1 MPKNKSADII
11 NQKKMVKNFE
21 QNNERNFERGTMD
34 KVRVGIIGVGYLGT
48 QHARILSYLEEAELK
63 GVADIDFKK
72 AMEIGN
78 RHGVQ
83 YYQNYED
90 LLDEIDAAIV
100 ATPTS
105 EHFSIS
111 MRLLKEGKS
120 VLVEKP
126 ITETVDQGE
135 ELVAMAAKNG
145 LILQVGHLERFNPA
159 VEAIENMIS
168 EPKFVEV
175 QRLGSFSARSL
186 DIDVVLDLMIHDL
199 DIILALIKDEVKSIR
214 SSGIHVLSE
223 KIDIANARLE
233 FRSGCV
239 ATLTASR
246 VHQGKVRKLRIFEP
260 TIYYSIDYIDQ
271 EVKIFPLDNRQTEIK
286 TLKIEKEEPLKK
298 ELKNFFRSIRE
309 GKTRKVS
316 GEEGLRA
323 LKLAYKVLEEAET

>member
-1 MPKNKSADII
+1 
-11 NQKKMVKNFE
+11 
-21 QNNERNFERGTMD
+21 MD
-34 KVRVGIIGVGYLGT
+34 KVKVGIIGVGYLGT

-72 AMEIGN
+72 AMQIGN

-83 YYQNYED
+83 YYENFEEM
-90 LLDEIDAAIV
+90 LDEIDAGIV

-105 EHFSIS
+105 EHFSVS
-111 MRLLKEGKS
+111 MELLNKGKS

-126 ITETVDQGE
+126 ITETIEQAE
-135 ELVAMAAKNG
+135 QLVSHAKKTG
-145 LILQVGHLERFNPA
+145 TLLQVGHLERFNPA
-159 VEAIENMIS
+159 VEAIENMIT
-168 EPKFVEV
+168 EPRFIEV

-199 DIILALIKDEVKSIR
+199 DIIMSLIKDEVKVIK
-214 SSGIHVLSE
+214 SSGIHVLSD

-233 FRSGCV
+233 FGSGCV

-260 TIYYSIDYIDQ
+260 TSYYSIDYIDQ
-271 EVKIFPLDNRQTEIK
+271 EVKAFPLNGRQTDIK
-286 TLKIEKEEPLKK
+286 TLKIKKEEPLKK
-298 ELKNFFRSIRE
+298 ELQNFFQCIRD
-309 GKTRKVS
+309 GKMRKVS

-323 LKLAYKVLEEAET
+323 LKLAYSVLEEAST

>member
-1 MPKNKSADII
+1 
-11 NQKKMVKNFE
+11 
-21 QNNERNFERGTMD
+21 MD
-34 KVRVGIIGVGYLGT
+34 KVKVGIIGVGYLGT

-72 AMEIGN
+72 AMQIGN

-83 YYQNYED
+83 YYENFEEM
-90 LLDEIDAAIV
+90 LDEIDAGIV

-111 MRLLKEGKS
+111 MELLNKGKA

-126 ITETVDQGE
+126 ITETIEQAE
-135 ELVAMAAKNG
+135 QLVSHAKKNEA
-145 LILQVGHLERFNPA
+145 ILQVGHLERFNPA
-159 VEAIENMIS
+159 VEAIENMIT
-168 EPKFVEV
+168 EPRFIEV

-199 DIILALIKDEVKSIR
+199 DIIMSLIKDEVKVIK
-214 SSGIHVLSE
+214 SSGIHVLSD

-233 FRSGCV
+233 FGSGCV

-260 TIYYSIDYIDQ
+260 TSYYSIDYIDQ
-271 EVKIFPLDNRQTEIK
+271 EVKAFPLNGRQTDIK
-286 TLKIEKEEPLKK
+286 TLKIKKEEPLKK
-298 ELKNFFRSIRE
+298 ELQNFFRCIRD
-309 GKTRKVS
+309 GKVRKVS

-323 LKLAYKVLEEAET
+323 LKLAYSVLEEAST

>member
-1 MPKNKSADII
+1 
-11 NQKKMVKNFE
+11 
-21 QNNERNFERGTMD
+21 MD
-34 KVRVGIIGVGYLGT
+34 KVRVGIIGVGYLGM

-72 AMEIGN
+72 AMQIGN
-78 RHGVQ
+78 RHGVG
-83 YYQNYED
+83 YFQNYEEM
-90 LLDEIDAAIV
+90 LDDIDAAIV

-111 MRLLKEGKS
+111 ANLLRNGKS

-126 ITETVDQGE
+126 ITETVEQGE
-135 ELVAMAAKNG
+135 RLVQEAQEKG

-159 VEAIENMIS
+159 VEAVENLIR
-168 EPKFVEV
+168 EPRFIEV

-199 DIILALIKDEVKSIR
+199 DIIMAMIKDEVNVIR
-214 SSGIHVLSE
+214 ATGIHVLSE

-233 FRSGCV
+233 FKSGCV

-260 TIYYSIDYIDQ
+260 TVYYSVDYIDQ
-271 EVKIFPLDNRQTEIK
+271 EVKVFPLDGRQTDIK
-286 TLKIEKEEPLKK
+286 TLRIQKEEPLKK
-298 ELKNFFRSIRE
+298 ELTNFLDCVRR
-309 GKTRKVS
+309 GKTSKVS

-323 LKLAYKVLEEAET
+323 LRLAYSVLKEAAA

>member
-1 MPKNKSADII
+1 
-11 NQKKMVKNFE
+11 
-21 QNNERNFERGTMD
+21 MD
-34 KVRVGIIGVGYLGT
+34 QVRVGIIGVGYLGT
-48 QHARILSYLEEAELK
+48 QHARILSYLEDADLK

-83 YYQNYED
+83 YYQNYEEM
-90 LLDEIDAAIV
+90 LDEIDAAIV

-111 MRLLKEGKS
+111 MDLIRRGKS

-126 ITETVDQGE
+126 ITETVEQGE
-135 ELVAMAAKNG
+135 QLVEEAKKNG
-145 LILQVGHLERFNPA
+145 LVLQVGHLERFNPA
-159 VEAIENMIS
+159 VEAVETMIRD
-168 EPKFVEV
+168 PKFIEV

-199 DIILALIKDEVKSIR
+199 DIILAMLKSEVSSIK

-233 FRSGCV
+233 FKSGCV
-239 ATLTASR
+239 ATLSASR

-260 TIYYSIDYIDQ
+260 TVYYSIDYIDQ
-271 EVKIFPLDNRQTEIK
+271 EVKIFPLHGRQTDIK
-286 TLKIEKEEPLKK
+286 TLKIQKEEPLKK
-298 ELKNFFRSIRE
+298 ELQNFLRCIKEKRMD
-309 GKTRKVS
+309 KVS

-323 LKLAYKVLEEAET
+323 LKLAYFVLREAEAS

>member
-1 MPKNKSADII
+1 M
-11 NQKKMVKNFE
+11 
-21 QNNERNFERGTMD
+21 
-34 KVRVGIIGVGYLGT
+34 

-63 GVADIDFKK
+63 GVADIDLKK
-72 AMEIGN
+72 AMQIGN
-78 RHGVQ
+78 RHGVS
-83 YYQNYED
+83 YCQNYED
-90 LLDEIDAAIV
+90 MLDEIDAAIV

-111 MRLLKEGKS
+111 VNLLRRGKS

-126 ITETVDQGE
+126 ITEKVEQAEQLVE
-135 ELVAMAAKNG
+135 EAKKNG

-159 VEAIENMIS
+159 VEAVENMIR
-168 EPKFVEV
+168 EPRFIEV

-199 DIILALIKDEVKSIR
+199 DIIMAMIKDEVNVIR
-214 SSGIHVLSE
+214 ASGIHVLSE

-233 FRSGCV
+233 FKSGCV

-260 TIYYSIDYIDQ
+260 TVYYSVDYIDQ
-271 EVKIFPLDNRQTEIK
+271 EVKVFPLDGRQTDIK
-286 TLKIEKEEPLKK
+286 TLRIQKEEPLKK
-298 ELKNFFRSIRE
+298 ELSNFLDCIRL
-309 GKTRKVS
+309 GKTSKVS

-323 LKLAYKVLEEAET
+323 LRLAYSVLKEAEA

>member
-1 MPKNKSADII
+1 
-11 NQKKMVKNFE
+11 
-21 QNNERNFERGTMD
+21 MD
-34 KVRVGIIGVGYLGT
+34 KVKVAIIGVGYLGM

-63 GVADIDFKK
+63 GVADINFRK
-72 AMEIGN
+72 AVEIGN

-83 YYQNYED
+83 YYQNYENM
-90 LLDEIDAAIV
+90 LDEIDAAIV

-111 MRLLKEGKS
+111 MELLKKGKS

-126 ITETVDQGE
+126 ITETVEQGE
-135 ELVAMAAKNG
+135 ELVAMASKNG
-145 LILQVGHLERFNPA
+145 LILQTGHLERFNPA
-159 VEAIENMIS
+159 VEAIENMIK
-168 EPKFVEV
+168 EPKFIEV

-199 DIILALIKDEVKSIR
+199 DIILALIKDEVKAIK

-233 FRSGCV
+233 FKSGCI

-260 TIYYSIDYIDQ
+260 TSYYSIDYIDQ
-271 EVKIFPLDNRQTEIK
+271 EVKVFPLNGSQTDIK
-286 TLKIEKEEPLKK
+286 TLKINKEEPLKK
-298 ELKNFFRSIRE
+298 ELKNFFECVRDKKMS
-309 GKTRKVS
+309 KVS

-323 LKLAYKVLEEAET
+323 LKLAYRVLEDIET